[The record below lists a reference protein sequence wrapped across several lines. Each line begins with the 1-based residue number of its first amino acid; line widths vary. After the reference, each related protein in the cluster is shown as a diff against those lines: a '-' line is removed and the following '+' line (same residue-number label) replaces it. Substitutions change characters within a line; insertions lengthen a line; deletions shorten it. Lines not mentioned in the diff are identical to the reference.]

1 MKLDIIAILFE
12 LLLEKRKIK
21 QNSLTKDCE
30 NYLMILIK
38 TKILIKKMILKS
50 KRC

>member
-21 QNSLTKDCE
+21 QNSLTKDGE
-30 NYLMILIK
+30 NYQMILIK
-38 TKILIKKMILKS
+38 TKILTKKMILKS